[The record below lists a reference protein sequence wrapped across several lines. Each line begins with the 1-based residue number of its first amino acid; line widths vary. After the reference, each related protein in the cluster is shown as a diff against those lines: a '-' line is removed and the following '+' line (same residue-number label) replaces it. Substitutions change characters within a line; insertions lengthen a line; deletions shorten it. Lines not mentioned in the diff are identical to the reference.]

1 MITQF
6 KNIVS
11 LDLIRKAQ
19 ENIKGVAIKTPLQYV
34 QSFSDVYQANIFF
47 KREDLQV
54 VRSYKI
60 RGAYNKI
67 INIPKEDLVN
77 GIVCSSAGNHA
88 QGFALSCSKIKIKG
102 VVFMPLTTPQ
112 QKIRQVYLFGKEYVK
127 IKLIGDTYDE
137 SFYAAKKYCE
147 EKKSVFVHPFDDED
161 VIAGQGTVG
170 LEILNETKNKIDY
183 LILPVGGGG
192 LASGVGSVFKTIS
205 PETVIIAVEPSG
217 AASLSM
223 SIEYN
228 ENTSLNKIDK
238 FVDGASVKKMGDRN
252 FGYCKELLDDVIT
265 IDEGHICSTILKVY
279 NENALVVE
287 PAGALSIAALE
298 IVKEKIKGKNVVC
311 IVSGGNNDITR
322 MEEMKERALMYD
334 GLKHYFLIN
343 FPQRAGAL
351 KEFVVDVLG
360 ERDDI
365 THFAYTKK
373 NQRSTTTAVV
383 GVELKNKK
391 DFEPL
396 LTKMKNLGF
405 LEKYLNES
413 PQLLE
418 FLV

>member
-1 MITQF
+1 MITQM

-19 ENIKGVAIKTPLQYV
+19 KNIKGVAIKTPLQYV

-67 INIPKEDLVN
+67 TNIPKEDLVN

-88 QGFALSCSKIKIKG
+88 QGFALSCSEIKIKG
-102 VVFMPLTTPQ
+102 VIFMPLTTPQ

-147 EKKSVFVHPFDDED
+147 EKKSVFVDPFDDED

-205 PETVIIAVEPSG
+205 PETIIIAVEPSG

-223 SIEYN
+223 SIEHN

-322 MEEMKERALMYD
+322 MEEMKERALMHD

-396 LTKMKNLGF
+396 LTKMKDLGF

>member
-1 MITQF
+1 MITQL

-88 QGFALSCSKIKIKG
+88 QGFALSCSEIKIKG
-102 VVFMPLTTPQ
+102 VIFMPLTTPQ

-205 PETVIIAVEPSG
+205 PETIIIAVEPSG

-223 SIEYN
+223 SIEHN

-396 LTKMKNLGF
+396 LTKMKDLGF

>member
-1 MITQF
+1 MATEL

-11 LDLIRKAQ
+11 LDLIKKAQ
-19 ENIKGVAIKTPLQYV
+19 ENIKSVVQATPLQFV
-34 QSFSDVYQANIFF
+34 RSFSDAYKSTIFF

-67 INIPKEDLVN
+67 KNIPKEDLVN

-88 QGFALSCSKIKIKG
+88 QGFALSCSEIKVKG

-112 QKIRQVYLFGKEYVK
+112 QKIRQVYLFGKEFIE

-147 EKKSVFVHPFDDED
+147 DHKSVFVHPFDDED

-170 LEILNETKNKIDY
+170 LEILADSNQNIDY

-192 LASGVGSVFKTIS
+192 LASGVGSVFKTLS
-205 PETVIIAVEPSG
+205 PDTKIIGVEPVG

-223 SIEYN
+223 SIEKN
-228 ENTSLNKIDK
+228 KNTSLNEIDK
-238 FVDGASVKKMGDRN
+238 FVDGASVKRMGDRN
-252 FGYCKELLDDVIT
+252 FGYCSSLLDEVIT
-265 IDEGHICSTILKVY
+265 INEGHICSTILKVY

-298 IVKEKIKGKNVVC
+298 ILKDRIKGKNIVC

-322 MEEMKERALMYD
+322 MEEMKERALMYE

-360 ERDDI
+360 EQDDI

-383 GVELKNKK
+383 GVELKSKK
-391 DFEPL
+391 DFKPL
-396 LTKMKNLGF
+396 ITRMKNLGF

>member
-1 MITQF
+1 M

-19 ENIKGVAIKTPLQYV
+19 KNIKGVAIKTPLQYV

-67 INIPKEDLVN
+67 TNIPKEDLVN

-88 QGFALSCSKIKIKG
+88 QGFALSCSEIKIKG
-102 VVFMPLTTPQ
+102 VIFMPLTTPQ

-147 EKKSVFVHPFDDED
+147 EKKSVFVDPFDDED

-205 PETVIIAVEPSG
+205 PETIIIAVEPSG

-223 SIEYN
+223 SIEHN

-322 MEEMKERALMYD
+322 MEEMKERALMHD

-396 LTKMKNLGF
+396 LTKMKDLGF

>member
-1 MITQF
+1 MTQL

-19 ENIKGVAIKTPLQYV
+19 ENIKGVVIKTPLQYV
-34 QSFSDVYQANIFF
+34 QSFSDAYQANIFF

-67 INIPKEDLVN
+67 KNTPKENLTN
-77 GIVCSSAGNHA
+77 GIVCASAGNHA
-88 QGFALSCSKIKIKG
+88 QGFALSCSEMKVKG

-112 QKIRQVYLFGKEYVK
+112 QKISQVRLFGKEYVEV
-127 IKLIGDTYDE
+127 KLVGDTYDE
-137 SFYAAKKYCE
+137 SFYAAKEYCE
-147 EKKSVFVHPFDDED
+147 NNESVFIHPFDDEE

-170 LEILNETKNKIDY
+170 LEIIEEFKKPIDY

-192 LASGVGSVFKTIS
+192 LASGVGSVIKTIS
-205 PETVIIAVEPSG
+205 PETKIIGVEPKG
-217 AASLSM
+217 AASLSI
-223 SIEYN
+223 SLKNDKNTELVQIEN
-228 ENTSLNKIDK
+228 

-252 FGYCKELLDDVIT
+252 FEYCKELLDDVIT

-298 IVKEKIKGKNVVC
+298 NIKEKIKGKNVVC

-322 MEEMKERALMYD
+322 MEEMKERALMYE

-343 FPQRAGAL
+343 FPQRPGAL
-351 KEFVVDVLG
+351 KEFVVEVLG
-360 ERDDI
+360 AEDDI
-365 THFAYTKK
+365 THFEYTKK
-373 NQRSTTTAVV
+373 NQRLTTTAVV

-396 LTKMKNLGF
+396 LSRMKVLGF
-405 LEKYLNES
+405 LGTYLNES
-413 PQLLE
+413 PKLLE
-418 FLV
+418 FIT

>member
-1 MITQF
+1 MITQL

-54 VRSYKI
+54 VRCYKI

>member
-1 MITQF
+1 MATEL

-19 ENIKGVAIKTPLQYV
+19 ENIKSVVQATPLQYV
-34 QSFSDVYQANIFF
+34 QSFSDAYEANIFF

-67 INIPKEDLVN
+67 KNIPKEDLVN

-88 QGFALSCSKIKIKG
+88 QGFALSCSEVKVKG
-102 VVFMPLTTPQ
+102 VIFMPLTTPQ
-112 QKIRQVYLFGKEYVK
+112 QKIRQVYLFGKEYVE
-127 IKLIGDTYDE
+127 IKLVGDTYDE

-147 EKKSVFVHPFDDED
+147 ANKSVFVHPFDDED

-170 LEILNETKNKIDY
+170 LEILNDTNNKIDY

-205 PETVIIAVEPSG
+205 PETKIIGVEPFG
-217 AASLSM
+217 AASLT
-223 SIEYN
+223 I
-228 ENTSLNKIDK
+228 SLKNNKNSELDQMEK
-238 FVDGASVKKMGDRN
+238 FVDGASVKKMGERN
-252 FGYCKELLDDVIT
+252 FQYCKDLLDDVIT
-265 IDEGHICSTILKVY
+265 IDEGLICSTILKVY

-298 IVKEKIKGKNVVC
+298 ILKEKIKGKNVVC

-322 MEEMKERALMYD
+322 MEEMKERALMYE

-351 KEFVVDVLG
+351 KEFVVEVLG
-360 ERDDI
+360 DKDDI

-396 LTKMKNLGF
+396 LTRMKDLGF